1 MSLRT
6 RAGFLKVKPA
16 GPGSRIGLVAP
27 ASPFDRDAFEA
38 GVSELRRLGFE
49 PVYDERVFERRGYVA
64 GEPRRR
70 AAQLIDYWRRDDV
83 AALIAV
89 RGGYGSLQM
98 LPFLSLADAQV
109 ARHSRTAF
117 VGYSDVTSVHVWL
130 AACAGMVSIH
140 GPMIDRRLSA
150 GPAAY
155 DPLSF
160 LASLREE
167 PMGELRPAGVEVL
180 KEGEA
185 EGPLFGGTLAQLLAS
200 IGTPW
205 AFDPPHGHVLFI
217 DEVGERPYRLDRMLV
232 QLQQT
237 GLLSRASGLVF
248 GQMPK
253 CDEPDGSVTARAT
266 VADVLRDFPGPV
278 LYGFPSGH
286 TVTPL
291 VTLPFGVHARMICGA
306 GAPGLMIDE
315 AAAYE
320 GTA

>member
-27 ASPFDRDAFEA
+27 ASPFDRDEFEA
-38 GVSELRRLGFE
+38 GVSELHRLGFE

-64 GEPRRR
+64 GESQRR
-70 AAQLIDYWRRDDV
+70 AAQLVDFWRREDV
-83 AALIAV
+83 AALVAV
-89 RGGYGSLQM
+89 RGGYGSVQM
-98 LPFLSLADAQV
+98 FPFLSLTDAQL
-109 ARHSRTAF
+109 ARHSRAAF

-180 KEGEA
+180 KAGEA
-185 EGPLFGGTLAQLLAS
+185 EGPLCGGTLTQLLAS
-200 IGTPW
+200 LGTPW

-237 GLLSRASGLVF
+237 GLLARAAGLVF

-253 CDEPDGSVTARAT
+253 CDEPDGSVAARAT

-315 AAAYE
+315 AAACE
-320 GTA
+320 GAA